1 MTNPDVLISLKDL
14 HERAENLETSD
25 QPLPELTPVF
35 ERFCALREYW
45 SMGRCGNNVA
55 RVQGSND
62 NELSQNGT
70 PTMAH
75 DGLVP
80 YVNLTG
86 ASHLFHAD
94 AAVFDIL
101 GTEAFT
107 AAGSRGLTLGG
118 WFWLDAVAANYGLV
132 SKWTAA
138 GNDMAYLLY
147 FNQAVPNFEFQTSN
161 TGAAIAT
168 TVTSTAYTVAID
180 GWYFVVGRF
189 NPSTSTDIHVNGV
202 WDYNAVAAPA
212 ALFNSASELQVG
224 SYDAGANELPGR
236 VSSVFICAAQL
247 TDQVIN
253 NAFQATRGL
262 YGV

>member
-1 MTNPDVLISLKDL
+1 MDQGAVEIILDL
-14 HERAENLETSD
+14 QQRMQNLETID
-25 QPLPELTPVF
+25 QPLPELVPVF
-35 ERFCALREYW
+35 TRFCALREYW
-45 SMGRCGNNVA
+45 AMSRCGVNVA
-55 RVQGSND
+55 RITGENY

-70 PTMAH
+70 PVMTH
-75 DGLVP
+75 DELAP
-80 YVNLTG
+80 YVNLPG
-86 ASHLFHAD
+86 ASHLFHND
-94 AAVFDIL
+94 AAVFDIV

-132 SKWTAA
+132 SKWTVA
-138 GNDMAYLLY
+138 GNQMAYLLY

-161 TGAAIAT
+161 TGAAVAT
-168 TVTSTAYTVAID
+168 TVTSTAYTVAIS

-189 NPSTSTDIHVNGV
+189 DPSTSTDIHVNGV
-202 WDYNAVAAPA
+202 WDYNLVAAPA
-212 ALFNSASELQVG
+212 ALFNSTAQLQVG
-224 SYDAGANELPGR
+224 AYDAGANELPGR

-253 NAFQATRGL
+253 HAFQATRGL